1 MFLASLLRYKLQNLG
16 EKIKTTFKRNKNQEQ
31 KIEDSFKVSVTP
43 KTSIDS
49 LPFNND
55 FDNALADLFTKMD
68 KSIEA
73 NSKKID
79 ATSEKMWKTFLL
91 FENFVNE
98 SKKTKIVRGGSNL

>member
-1 MFLASLLRYKLQNLG
+1 
-16 EKIKTTFKRNKNQEQ
+16 
-31 KIEDSFKVSVTP
+31 
-43 KTSIDS
+43 
-49 LPFNND
+49 
-55 FDNALADLFTKMD
+55 MD